1 MFKTEIE
8 NLTANVSNDTQLG
21 YEVRKYVS
29 ENNSTEDDFKDKY
42 LRLSA
47 EFDNFRKRV
56 LKEKEDLIIK
66 TKSSVLESILEID
79 SDLSLALKNTNDA
92 GLKLI
97 MSKLD
102 KYLISQGIQTIQTTN
117 YDADIHDVI
126 SIVST
131 GQKDKIIDVVSK
143 GYMINDKI
151 IKHPKVV
158 LSY

>member
-79 SDLSLALKNTNDA
+79 SDLSLALKNTND
-92 GLKLI
+92 LL
-97 MSKLD
+97 
-102 KYLISQGIQTIQTTN
+102 SQGRQTIQTTT

>member
-21 YEVRKYVS
+21 HEVRKYVS

-92 GLKLI
+92 
-97 MSKLD
+97 
-102 KYLISQGIQTIQTTN
+102 
-117 YDADIHDVI
+117 
-126 SIVST
+126 
-131 GQKDKIIDVVSK
+131 
-143 GYMINDKI
+143 
-151 IKHPKVV
+151 
-158 LSY
+158 